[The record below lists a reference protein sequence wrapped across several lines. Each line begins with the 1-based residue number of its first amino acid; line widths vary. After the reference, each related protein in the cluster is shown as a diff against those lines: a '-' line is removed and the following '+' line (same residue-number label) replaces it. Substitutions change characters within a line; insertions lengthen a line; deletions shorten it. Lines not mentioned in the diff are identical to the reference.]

1 MSGLVAAGAGAKGIL
16 AMLAMLAV
24 QGTVLAILALVL
36 VKLARSRPAFGAG
49 VWLVV
54 LAKFAVPWS
63 PAMPWSLSDIIAAL
77 RHEEVAAI
85 TTAPIGVG
93 GPEPAL
99 SIYPAVGWLAL
110 ASIWALGTL
119 YVLTRAFL
127 AHRATLSA
135 ARRAADAPADAR
147 TLLVTLA
154 AALRVRAPR
163 LAVGGAETGPHVVGL
178 VRPTIVV
185 PPALLEDHALLRAAL
200 LHELAHVRRKDALAR
215 LLQIWATAVFFWW
228 PVVRLVGRRL
238 DLSREAACDAWALEA
253 SALPR
258 AAYARLLVKM
268 AALRTAAAP
277 ALAAPHS
284 LDARVAAV
292 LGPPARARTGIA
304 GKALIAVWAVLALG
318 GARSAAA
325 RGDNDVCVYT
335 PQLAEALFQAHPE
348 ADLDG
353 DGALSVDEACE
364 LQAEWRRRE
373 PQVSTVPEVE
383 LDEFLS
389 GPLCCNCGST
399 DVLFPPSEPPAGA
412 ACDQAEGVDR

>member
-147 TLLVTLA
+147 TL
-154 AALRVRAPR
+154 
-163 LAVGGAETGPHVVGL
+163 
-178 VRPTIVV
+178 
-185 PPALLEDHALLRAAL
+185 
-200 LHELAHVRRKDALAR
+200 
-215 LLQIWATAVFFWW
+215 
-228 PVVRLVGRRL
+228 
-238 DLSREAACDAWALEA
+238 
-253 SALPR
+253 
-258 AAYARLLVKM
+258 
-268 AALRTAAAP
+268 
-277 ALAAPHS
+277 
-284 LDARVAAV
+284 
-292 LGPPARARTGIA
+292 
-304 GKALIAVWAVLALG
+304 
-318 GARSAAA
+318 
-325 RGDNDVCVYT
+325 
-335 PQLAEALFQAHPE
+335 
-348 ADLDG
+348 
-353 DGALSVDEACE
+353 
-364 LQAEWRRRE
+364 
-373 PQVSTVPEVE
+373 
-383 LDEFLS
+383 
-389 GPLCCNCGST
+389 
-399 DVLFPPSEPPAGA
+399 
-412 ACDQAEGVDR
+412 